1 MKFAS
6 KEIDIITK
14 SIDIPKL
21 KTKIK
26 NRHLL
31 IVVRGHNFK
40 EDLQT
45 LRSYITEVK
54 PVTIGVDGGADA
66 LLDFGY
72 TPDIILGDMDSITD
86 KALRCGAELIVHAYP
101 DGRAPG
107 LERVRSLNLT
117 AHVLPSLGTSEDVAM
132 LLGYEE
138 GADLIVAVG
147 THSNFIDFL
156 EKGRKGMASTFLV
169 RLKIGAKLVDAKGV
183 SKLYRHPIRFKEMAK
198 IVISALIPLF
208 IVIMAS
214 PKTYQFVRLLYMQI
228 RLFFN
233 I

>member
-66 LLDFGY
+66 LLDF
-72 TPDIILGDMDSITD
+72 DIHRTLLRDMDSITD
-86 KALRCGAELIVHAYP
+86 KALRWSRTNRTCLSMVATWL
-101 DGRAPG
+101 RA
-107 LERVRSLNLT
+107 RRS
-117 AHVLPSLGTSEDVAM
+117 
-132 LLGYEE
+132 
-138 GADLIVAVG
+138 
-147 THSNFIDFL
+147 
-156 EKGRKGMASTFLV
+156 
-169 RLKIGAKLVDAKGV
+169 
-183 SKLYRHPIRFKEMAK
+183 
-198 IVISALIPLF
+198 
-208 IVIMAS
+208 
-214 PKTYQFVRLLYMQI
+214 
-228 RLFFN
+228 
-233 I
+233 